1 MSWLQVGD
9 KFRPESS
16 YFHEIL
22 WLKQIL
28 GMPLPVATRKVE
40 LCPLSLL
47 SQSHTE
53 IDPNQSFRN
62 ISLLELEIFY
72 GSIALHIYPLGNTK
86 QARSLHN
93 FYQNDLNQLFY
104 WFV

>member
-53 IDPNQSFRN
+53 IDLNQSFRN
-62 ISLLELEIFY
+62 ISLLELEIFMV
-72 GSIALHIYPLGNTK
+72 PLLLTFTPWETLKGTDHCMTFTK
-86 QARSLHN
+86 TT
-93 FYQNDLNQLFY
+93 
-104 WFV
+104 